1 MQLTHEPA
9 PLRKGR
15 QIDFFKINFYNA
27 GNLGE
32 WEAHRRRGFAAGK
45 KGCDCRGHS
54 QGSQSHPSCPSPLP
68 LSSKMCPLLID
79 WRGLEGDFSRP
90 VLQKELVFLSLKKS
104 LASSMKA
111 GQSITQLLN

>member
-1 MQLTHEPA
+1 MNLLHGE
-9 PLRKGR
+9 RGR
-15 QIDFFKINFYNA
+15 QIDFFFKINFYSV
-27 GNLGE
+27 GNLGVC
-32 WEAHRRRGFAAGK
+32 EAQTQRGFAAGK

-54 QGSQSHPSCPSPLP
+54 QGGQSPPSCPSPLP

-90 VLQKELVFLSLKKS
+90 GVQKELVFLSLKKS

-111 GQSITQLLN
+111 GQSITRLLN